1 MGNDSNSIC
10 LCNLRGTIETISR
23 KWAICVISTIG
34 YHGKMRYNELM
45 EDLCGISPKTLADL
59 LKVLESEGLISRQS
73 FAEIPPRVE
82 YSLTEDG
89 LRLREALIPLLQWA
103 SERDAVHNQ
112 PHAPR
117 SVTSKQAGTGRKA

>member
-34 YHGKMRYNELM
+34 NHGTMRYNELM

-59 LKVLESEGLISRQS
+59 LKVLEIEGLIYRQS

-82 YSLTEDG
+82 YSLTGDG

-103 SERDAVHNQ
+103 SERDIVRNQ
-112 PHAPR
+112 PLRPR
-117 SVTSKQAGTGRKA
+117 SAIRKTAGTGRKV